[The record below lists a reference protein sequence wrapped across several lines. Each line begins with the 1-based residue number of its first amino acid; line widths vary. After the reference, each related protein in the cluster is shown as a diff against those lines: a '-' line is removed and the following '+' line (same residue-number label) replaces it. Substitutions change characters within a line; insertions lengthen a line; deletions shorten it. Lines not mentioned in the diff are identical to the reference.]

1 MAYIAYKFRAY
12 PNISTQKRM
21 IRTMCRM
28 AEIWNAGLK
37 ERQESFAASK
47 ENADIKP
54 INSYFKQYHLIRKR
68 EHPEYADLN
77 AQSMQDVL
85 VKLDGSYKSFFNLI
99 KKDPAA
105 RPPGEKRFHPV
116 LVYRQSGWKVNGT
129 RLELRNIG
137 SVKMKM
143 HREMCGTIKTVT
155 VRVKN
160 RKWYVCFSCEVPDV
174 PVVPGDGKRVTIR
187 FDETAFITDS
197 SGESVNHPEFYVAS
211 IDKLRSLSRSLS
223 RKKKGSKNRRRA
235 KYLLHKHHEHI
246 ADKRKKFI
254 ENIIC
259 RYVEQYDSIE
269 VLTLPTKTQIQ
280 YATTS
285 RTAQRLCDTART
297 IFVDKLKQKCS
308 QTGKQFTERKDESW
322 ETKIEI
328 ATQVA
333 RLEKTK
339 QLSRNV
345 KRTLRSKNPKAL
357 QSLQREFEQAATLQ
371 ICSQP

>member
-99 KKDPAA
+99 KKDPTA
-105 RPPGEKRFHPV
+105 RPPKEKDFHPV
-116 LVYRQSGWKVNGT
+116 LVYRQSGWKVDGT
-129 RLELRNIG
+129 RLNLRNIG
-137 SVKMKM
+137 SVKMRM
-143 HREMCGTIKTVT
+143 HREIAGTIKTVT

-160 RKWYVCFSCEVPDV
+160 RKWYVCFSCEIPDY
-174 PVVPGDGKRVTIR
+174 PAPKACGKEVTITFGQGHFLSDGNR
-187 FDETAFITDS
+187 
-197 SGESVNHPEFYVAS
+197 VVKHPEFYFES
-211 IDKLRSLSRSLS
+211 IEKLRRLSRSLS

-235 KYLLHKHHEHI
+235 KYLLHKHHEHV
-246 ADKRKKFI
+246 AAKRLYFLHDLA
-254 ENIIC
+254 NW
-259 RYVEQYDSIE
+259 YVERYGVIRIPK
-269 VLTLPTKTQIQ
+269 LPLKEQIMQ
-280 YATTS
+280 ATTS
-285 RTAQRLCDTART
+285 RTAMRLCDAAYG
-297 IFVDKLKQKCS
+297 IFCGLVKQK
-308 QTGKQFTERKDESW
+308 
-322 ETKIEI
+322 
-328 ATQVA
+328 A
-333 RLEKTK
+333 EKNGVTV
-339 QLSRNV
+339 NEY
-345 KRTLRSKNPKAL
+345 AL
-357 QSLQREFEQAATLQ
+357 
-371 ICSQP
+371 